1 MIKAKCGHVVE
12 KKYIDV
18 HNGLC
23 RKCQSNFS
31 FIQDLESKG
40 GEDALI
46 QYWYAMILTKL
57 SGVNEQEST
66 CLIGHLIEFY
76 QNQLLIVPS
85 KESYVKKMLYMLNS
99 LLTPFDVKT
108 LK

>member
-1 MIKAKCGHVVE
+1 MKAKCGHVVE

-18 HNGLC
+18 HDGLC
-23 RKCQSNFS
+23 RKCHSNFS
-31 FIQDLESKG
+31 LIQELESKG
-40 GEDALI
+40 GEDALV

-57 SGVNEQEST
+57 AGVSEQESA

-76 QNQLLIVPS
+76 QKQLVIVPS
-85 KESYVKKMLYMLNS
+85 KERYVRKMLYMLNS
-99 LLTPFDVKT
+99 LLTPFDEKS

>member
-1 MIKAKCGHVVE
+1 MIKAKCGHIVK

-23 RKCQSNFS
+23 RKCHSNFS
-31 FIQDLESKG
+31 LIQEIESKG
-40 GEDALI
+40 GEDALV

-57 SGVNEQEST
+57 SGVSQQESN

-76 QNQLLIVPS
+76 QKQLIIVPS
-85 KESYVKKMLYMLNS
+85 KDRYVRKMLYMLNT
-99 LLTPFDVKT
+99 LLTPFDAKS

>member
-1 MIKAKCGHVVE
+1 VIKAKCGHVVE

-18 HNGLC
+18 HDGLC
-23 RKCQSNFS
+23 RKCHSNFS
-31 FIQDLESKG
+31 LIQEIESKG
-40 GEDALI
+40 GEDAMV

-57 SGVNEQEST
+57 SEVSEQEST

-76 QNQLLIVPS
+76 HKQLAIVPS
-85 KESYVKKMLYMLNS
+85 KERYVRKMLYMLNS
-99 LLTPFDVKT
+99 LLTPFDAKS